1 MLAMS
6 RDAPNQ
12 ALVEKEIQRLTEVTV
27 KTRMGYVCFIAPPL
41 GILVLVIFF
50 VLLSPIINI
59 EDSFMSIASIGMLL
73 FIGITMAYIL
83 MFMIGL
89 PAMMFLEKKKA
100 GTLVNYL
107 LFGVLAG
114 MVNNIFFWFLSLEA
128 NTLSLQCGVLCAAVS
143 WGIMTIGNKESDKRF
158 W

>member
-1 MLAMS
+1 MS
-6 RDAPNQ
+6 RDSPNQ
-12 ALVEKEIQRLTEVTV
+12 ALVQKEIERLTEVTI
-27 KTRMGYVCFIAPPL
+27 KTRMGYVCFVAPPL
-41 GILVLVIFF
+41 GIILLVVIFIG
-50 VLLSPIINI
+50 LSPIINI
-59 EDSFMSIASIGMLL
+59 EDSFMDIASIGMLL

-89 PAMMFLEKKKA
+89 PAMMFLERKKV
-100 GTLVNYL
+100 GTLVNYI

-114 MVNNIFFWFLSLEA
+114 MINNIFFWFLSLEA
-128 NTLSLQCGVLCAAVS
+128 NTLSLQCGVMCAAVS

>member
-1 MLAMS
+1 MS
-6 RDAPNQ
+6 KDSPNQ
-12 ALVEKEIQRLTEVTV
+12 ALVQKEIERLTEVTI
-27 KTRMGYVCFIAPPL
+27 KTRMGYACFIAPPL
-41 GILVLVIFF
+41 GILVLVIIFI
-50 VLLSPIINI
+50 LLSPVINI
-59 EDSFMSIASIGMLL
+59 EESFMSISSIGMLL
-73 FIGITMAYIL
+73 FIGGTMAYIL

-114 MVNNIFFWFLSLEA
+114 MVNNIFFWFLSLDE
-128 NTLSLQCGVLCAAVS
+128 NTLSLQCGVMCAAVS

>member
-1 MLAMS
+1 MS
-6 RDAPNQ
+6 RDSPNQ
-12 ALVEKEIQRLTEVTV
+12 ALVQKEIERLTEVTI
-27 KTRMGYVCFIAPPL
+27 KTRMGYVCFVAPPL
-41 GILVLVIFF
+41 GIVLLVIIFIG
-50 VLLSPIINI
+50 LSPIINI
-59 EDSFMSIASIGMLL
+59 EDSFMDIASIGMLL

-114 MVNNIFFWFLSLEA
+114 MINNIFFWFLSLEA
-128 NTLSLQCGVLCAAVS
+128 NTLSLQSGVMCAAVS